1 MRIKRILISFSIG
14 LLLLVALLAIISLA
28 EGKSAADQQAVHAAN
43 QLYETRN
50 YGAAIMVYEE
60 LITQGV
66 DDAAVF
72 YNLGNAY
79 YQSGELGR
87 AVLNLQRAAL
97 LEPRD
102 PDIQANLALAR
113 AESGAIGIPTAAG
126 PIHSLA
132 NLTRSWLNLNETAL
146 LALGAWFVLAF
157 TIFTARLTKRG
168 VLRNLFQ
175 YLALFLLLFVIA
187 SSLSLGARL
196 YSDHNLPSGVV
207 VAPIVT
213 VSSSPEGETLTKMQL
228 FGGTE
233 VNLMEMQGD
242 WAHMSLPGKSIEG
255 WIPVESV
262 EPLRTPSPG
271 STVNF

>member
-28 EGKSAADQQAVHAAN
+28 EEKSAADQQAVHAAN

-102 PDIQANLALAR
+102 PDIKANLALAR
-113 AESGAIGIPTAAG
+113 AKSGAMGIPAAAG

-132 NLTRSWLNLNETAL
+132 NLTRSRLNLNETAL
-146 LALGAWFVLAF
+146 LALGA
-157 TIFTARLTKRG
+157 
-168 VLRNLFQ
+168 
-175 YLALFLLLFVIA
+175 
-187 SSLSLGARL
+187 
-196 YSDHNLPSGVV
+196 
-207 VAPIVT
+207 
-213 VSSSPEGETLTKMQL
+213 
-228 FGGTE
+228 
-233 VNLMEMQGD
+233 
-242 WAHMSLPGKSIEG
+242 
-255 WIPVESV
+255 
-262 EPLRTPSPG
+262 
-271 STVNF
+271 